1 MNGPLAV
8 QTAAFVALTIT
19 IVAIIVLLLIVLAP
33 WRTVREEPPLDDTA
47 ETRLLLGDDPEE
59 IARDQEAKRAAGRV
73 TPRAVDLA
81 TPLPP
86 LDDDD
91 DTTSPGWNLPAS

>member
-1 MNGPLAV
+1 MSEPVAV

-59 IARDQEAKRAAGRV
+59 IARDQEAKRTAGREA
-73 TPRAVDLA
+73 PRVVDLA

-86 LDDDD
+86 VDDD

>member
-1 MNGPLAV
+1 MSEPVAV

-19 IVAIIVLLLIVLAP
+19 IVAIIVLVLIVLAP

-81 TPLPP
+81 TPLPS